1 MEKIVVLV
9 IVLASLVACSPKR
22 DADVQLGDG
31 EPTNSELESESEPG
45 ASETE
50 SAAMQTGAS
59 IENVVFPKGAA
70 AYPGSKVISFT
81 NKMSDAT
88 DPEIVIFSNLETNVR
103 LDDLVEFYRDKAKAV
118 GFKVQLET
126 RPNDGAMIAS
136 SNATETEKVT
146 VLISKQEGTWH
157 LIIGGNALPR

>member
-1 MEKIVVLV
+1 VKIVIYRNL
-9 IVLASLVACSPKR
+9 LALLRMRGCLAKR
-22 DADVQLGDG
+22 DVDVQLGD
-31 EPTNSELESESEPG
+31 EESASSKLDPESEPG

-70 AYPGSKVISFT
+70 AYPGSNLISFT

-103 LDDLVEFYRDKAKAV
+103 RDDRLKQCNRDGEGHGLDLQAGKY
-118 GFKVQLET
+118 L
-126 RPNDGAMIAS
+126 GADDCGQCI
-136 SNATETEKVT
+136 V
-146 VLISKQEGTWH
+146 
-157 LIIGGNALPR
+157 ALSCRA